1 MKRFYLILFFISVSY
16 MLFSQLTIDG
26 EIRPRSEFRNGYNKT
41 QSYDGLSPEYLTS
54 QRTALGVLYTQNNI
68 IGKITFQDVRTWGE
82 SEPKKDSATLHLKEA
97 WIAVPIGDAVIIIAG
112 RQIIKYDNQRILAWT
127 NWNQIGTQHDIVQIQ
142 YKKDKLQAHL
152 GLGYNNESAGDYGE
166 DYYPVPY
173 YKSLQYLWINYKFSD
188 NMSTSLLSVADINA
202 KNDTKDTYY
211 ARFTYGGTLKYNPIE
226 SLNTNTTFYYQSGRT
241 PTGIEV
247 GAYMFTTRLDYSL
260 MEKAGIFAGLDL
272 YSGHDP
278 NNAPKKSNFFDRL
291 YGAKHKYLGYM
302 DYFPTNK
309 NGIMDIFGGINYK
322 AGKKLSAELGLHT
335 FMLPHDFTNPD
346 DGEKLDSYL
355 GFETDIAANYKIAKS
370 LKLSF
375 IYGMLFGT
383 KSMDVVKG
391 GDHKTMNNFAML
403 MLTFKPSFKFNPQ
416 EEEKEKI
423 Q

>member
-1 MKRFYLILFFISVSY
+1 MKRYYLSLLFISCSF
-16 MLFSQLTIDG
+16 MLYSQLIIDG

-41 QSYDGLSPEYLTS
+41 QSFEGLSPEFLTS
-54 QRTALGVLYTQNNI
+54 QRTALGVKYTQDNI
-68 IGKITFQDVRTWGE
+68 TGRITIQDVRTWGE

-97 WIAVPIGDAVIIIAG
+97 WIAVPIGDAVKVIAG

-127 NWNQIGTQHDIVQIQ
+127 NWNQLGTQHDLLQIQ
-142 YKKDKLQAHL
+142 YEKDKLKTHL
-152 GLGYNNESAGDYGE
+152 GLAYNNESAGKFEE

-188 NMSTSLLSVADINA
+188 NLSTSLLSVVDINA
-202 KNDTKDTYY
+202 KANTKDTYF
-211 ARFTYGGTLKYNPIE
+211 ARITYGGTLKFNPIDG
-226 SLNTNTTFYYQSGRT
+226 LKTNTTFYFQNGKTRT
-241 PTGIEV
+241 GTLV
-247 GAYMFTTRLDYSL
+247 NAYMLATRIDFSII
-260 MEKAGIFAGLDL
+260 ESAGIFAGLDL

-278 NNAPKKSNFFDRL
+278 NNAPEKSRYFDRL

-309 NGIMDIFGGINYK
+309 YGIMDIFGGLNYK
-322 AGKKLSAELGLHT
+322 ATKKLNAELGLHT
-335 FMLPHDFTNPD
+335 FMLPHDYTHPT
-346 DGEKLDSYL
+346 DGEKIDSYL
-355 GFETDIAANYKIAKS
+355 GLETDIAANYSIAKS

-383 KSMDVVKG
+383 KSMDIVKG
-391 GDHKTMNNFAML
+391 GDHKTTNNFAML
-403 MLTFKPSFKFNPQ
+403 MLTFKPSFKFNPK